1 MYTTGNNYLNNVVM
15 HFFLNPYTI
24 SMLNIALF
32 CQVIVVDQFVV
43 SKIENQIQNL
53 KIFLK
58 IVRIEIVL
66 KFDSYYNN
74 NINFLK
80 LIKDHFRLQFFTT
93 L

>member
-32 CQVIVVDQFVV
+32 CQVIVGDQFEV
-43 SKIENQIQNL
+43 SKIENQIQNF

-66 KFDSYYNN
+66 KFDSY
-74 NINFLK
+74 
-80 LIKDHFRLQFFTT
+80 
-93 L
+93 